1 MKNKKL
7 YISILI
13 PIFVVSL
20 IFTFFSYYALSVV
33 DKANANELID
43 SRIEKIKSRIV
54 EDNSELDIFKN
65 QLISEYESKTQTLA
79 LIIAQTPSITTD
91 ELSLEEL
98 RINMGAEEIYISN
111 EKGKI
116 INSSKISN
124 DHYVE
129 TEFVSAI
136 NNFNYKKTIIK
147 SNKNEAIFTVGV
159 SRRDKKG
166 IVQANFIS
174 KNYNKIVKYSD
185 ISNVTSEYPLLK
197 KGITA
202 IIDANDG
209 HYLSHTNFKLTNTLS
224 AIPLDKF
231 KKNVGTISSNSTN
244 SNVIIRYKK
253 YKDYVIL
260 GIVDKTEVYSRR
272 NSVTIWTVLCCLS
285 LSLTSILSIRKHLID
300 VDLKKQDTYT
310 NMK

>member
-13 PIFVVSL
+13 PIFLVSL

-43 SRIEKIKSRIV
+43 SRIVKIKSRIV

-129 TEFVSAI
+129 IDFISAI
-136 NNFNYKKTIIK
+136 NNFNFKKTIIK
-147 SNKNEAIFTVGV
+147 SNTNEAVFTVGV
-159 SRRDKKG
+159 SRRDQKG

-231 KKNVGTISSNSTN
+231 QKNVGTISSNSTN

>member
-7 YISILI
+7 YLSIVI

-65 QLISEYESKTQTLA
+65 QLISEYKSKTQTLA
-79 LIIAQTPSITTD
+79 LIIAQTPSIIND

-111 EKGKI
+111 EKGI
-116 INSSKISN
+116 IVNSSKISN
-124 DHYVE
+124 EHYIE
-129 TEFVSAI
+129 TEFVYAV

-147 SNKNEAIFTVGV
+147 SNENEDVFTVGV
-159 SRRDKKG
+159 SRRDQKG
-166 IVQANFIS
+166 IIQANFIS
-174 KNYNKIVKYSD
+174 KNYNKILKYYD

-231 KKNVGTISSNSTN
+231 QKNVGTISSNSTK
-244 SNVIIRYKK
+244 SNVIIRYQK
-253 YKDYVIL
+253 YKDYIIL
-260 GIVDKTEVYSRR
+260 GIVDKSEVYSRR
-272 NSVTIWTVLCCLS
+272 NSVTIWTILCCLS

-300 VDLKKQDTYT
+300 NDIKSKNTKGPD
-310 NMK
+310 

>member
-1 MKNKKL
+1 M
-7 YISILI
+7 
-13 PIFVVSL
+13 
-20 IFTFFSYYALSVV
+20 AC
-33 DKANANELID
+33 
-43 SRIEKIKSRIV
+43 
-54 EDNSELDIFKN
+54 
-65 QLISEYESKTQTLA
+65 TLA
-79 LIIAQTPSITTD
+79 RRTQR
-91 ELSLEEL
+91 L
-98 RINMGAEEIYISN
+98 RAARASAGLRGREVAREDAPRRTGTWARISAVPM
-111 EKGKI
+111 
-116 INSSKISN
+116 NSVLLN
-124 DHYVE
+124 TCVFH
-129 TEFVSAI
+129 
-136 NNFNYKKTIIK
+136 
-147 SNKNEAIFTVGV
+147 EAIFSVGV

-231 KKNVGTISSNSTN
+231 QKNVGTISSNSTN